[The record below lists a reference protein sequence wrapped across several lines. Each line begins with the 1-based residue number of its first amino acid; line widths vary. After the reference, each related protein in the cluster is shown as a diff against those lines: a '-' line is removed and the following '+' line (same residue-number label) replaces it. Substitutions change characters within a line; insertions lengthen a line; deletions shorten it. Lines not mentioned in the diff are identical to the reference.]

1 MYVKEVRPNLND
13 KMLEVFRLGLDL
25 KSVQPGLG
33 LVVWDKMNH
42 FVKVREASF

>member
-1 MYVKEVRPNLND
+1 MKEVRPNFND

-25 KSVQPGLG
+25 KSVQPCLG